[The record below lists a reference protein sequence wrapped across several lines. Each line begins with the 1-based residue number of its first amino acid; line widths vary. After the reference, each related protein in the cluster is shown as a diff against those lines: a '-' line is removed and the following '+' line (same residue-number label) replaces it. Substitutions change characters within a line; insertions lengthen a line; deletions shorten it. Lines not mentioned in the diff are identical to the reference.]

1 MPAPLAH
8 ADIDLILF
16 DLDNTVYPRD
26 LGLWTEIDRRIL
38 AYVCQTLDLP
48 PDEAKTVQKRYW
60 RTYGTT
66 IMGLMAEHNV
76 EPEPY
81 LAYVHDFDAS
91 HYLQPNPALAAAL
104 ADLPQRK
111 AIFTNATAAHARN
124 VLSALGVLPFFDRLV
139 GMNDIGY
146 VSKPNPLAY
155 QRCLELLAAPARRC
169 LFIEDSAVNL
179 PPARQLGMH
188 TALLGAPDQGEAD
201 FYLAEIED
209 VASLF
214 RQDGGGPGP
223 ESEAAALSGFD
234 ADMHVAL

>member
-1 MPAPLAH
+1 MPSPLAY
-8 ADIDLILF
+8 ADIDLLLF
-16 DLDNTVYPRD
+16 DLDNTLYPRG

-38 AYVCQTLDLP
+38 VYVCQTLSLP

-104 ADLPQRK
+104 ASLPHRK
-111 AIFTNATAAHARN
+111 AIFTNATAAHAHN
-124 VLSALGVLPFFDRLV
+124 VLSALGVLSFFDRLV

-146 VSKPNPLAY
+146 ISKPHPLAY
-155 QRCLELLAAPARRC
+155 QRCLDLLATPAQRC

-179 PPARQLGMH
+179 PPARQLGMR

-201 FYLAEIED
+201 FYLTHIED
-209 VASLF
+209 VAGLF
-214 RQDGGGPGP
+214 RPDGAGPAHGFD
-223 ESEAAALSGFD
+223 AAAAFGFD
-234 ADMHVAL
+234 ADKRVAL